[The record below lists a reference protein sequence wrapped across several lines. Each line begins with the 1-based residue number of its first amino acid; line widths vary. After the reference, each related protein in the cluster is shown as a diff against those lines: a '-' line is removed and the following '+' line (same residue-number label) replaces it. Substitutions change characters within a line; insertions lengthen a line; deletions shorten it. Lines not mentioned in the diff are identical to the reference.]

1 MDEKKATKI
10 LAKELGN
17 KIGREAV
24 IEDSYKDDLI
34 RNASSAYQVDSP
46 FLIDFSEGKFQGKKS
61 GEDIVEIM
69 LLQKDSFAEANYYFL
84 KTIPQVGR
92 GQSYSKDSQ
101 FAVTPYALI
110 GEKEKTSLRKL
121 FYKNVHPEIA
131 YAMSALGIDNFI
143 DFYKYY
149 KDSSFNSSFDYLTTP
164 TRTILKKDLE
174 VVKKFIDFTT
184 KLKYDR
190 DEEVEKKVFK
200 QFDGIDSL
208 NARLERLGVT
218 TLIEPRITSNHTPS
232 DYVPRKVISQVIEQL
247 SDLNLI
253 KTINKRDKPLLNEFG
268 EFVFF
273 SLPYEEQSI
282 ESNKR
287 ILKDS
292 LNLDFVIAVLS
303 KEYSEG
309 KHFQEYFDVL
319 DKEAQDKVVESLKVF
334 SGRKPVYDSFLWSKG
349 FKDVNLDYLV
359 FYKENTKGFIE
370 YFNKSNFEEK
380 KTILKDIMSSDF
392 INEDVVKWL
401 NEHEAELIREVGL
414 NG

>member
-10 LAKELGN
+10 LAEELGN
-17 KIGREAV
+17 KFGREAV

-34 RNASSAYQVDSP
+34 RNASAAYQVDSP
-46 FLIDFSEGKFQGKKS
+46 FLIDFAEGKFQGKKI
-61 GEDIVEIM
+61 GGDIVEIM

-131 YAMSALGIDNFI
+131 YAMKSLGIKNFI
-143 DFYKYY
+143 DFYATYIDRSHDK
-149 KDSSFNSSFDYLTTP
+149 SLIQ
-164 TRTILKKDLE
+164 ILKEEDSIMKEDLE
-174 VVKKFIDFTT
+174 MAKKFIDTAL
-184 KLKYDR
+184 KLKCDS
-190 DEEVEKKVFK
+190 DAEVDKDLFRKNLEDFK
-200 QFDGIDSL
+200 SL
-208 NARLERLGVT
+208 NVRFERIG
-218 TLIEPRITSNHTPS
+218 
-232 DYVPRKVISQVIEQL
+232 
-247 SDLNLI
+247 I
-253 KTINKRDKPLLNEFG
+253 KTRIESHDATARGYVTRATLLKLVGELSGAIKGVKSEYKNTLWNEFTD
-268 EFVFF
+268 FVFF
-273 SLPYEEQSI
+273 YLPVEEQNI
-282 ESNKR
+282 ESNKY
-287 ILKDS
+287 ILKS
-292 LNLDFVIAVLS
+292 SQNLDFVTAVLS

-319 DKEAQDKVVESLKVF
+319 DKEAQENFVESLKIL
-334 SGRKPVYDSFLWSKG
+334 SDRRPLHDSFLWSKG

-359 FYKENTKGFIE
+359 FYRENTEGFIE